1 MATKILRN
9 RNNQNVKKT
18 FQMPPMTAIDMDPLY
33 RYRYI
38 QSIAKALNGQTDSI
52 QYAERIDKRLMLL
65 CHRNSEAY
73 MDKITQLLF
82 NLKARPHLGLEY
94 SPEVL
99 VSLDDVTLDNASPAL
114 LLRES
119 RQMREKSAQAL
130 LDILTSME
138 PRDITDSRS
147 SIRCGQCK
155 SYDIDIETKQTR
167 SADEPMTVFCTCRNP
182 ACGASWRGKS

>member
-1 MATKILRN
+1 MLSKPARN
-9 RNNQNVKKT
+9 RQNQNVKKT
-18 FQMPPMTAIDMDPLY
+18 FQMPPATSVDMDPLY

-38 QSIAKALNGQTDSI
+38 HQIAEALSGDF

-82 NLKARPHLGLEY
+82 NLKDRPILGIEY
-94 SPEVL
+94 TPEVL
-99 VSLDDVTLDNASPAL
+99 VSLDDMTLDKSSPAL
-114 LLRES
+114 LLRET
-119 RQMREKSAQAL
+119 RQRYEKSAQSL
-130 LDILTSME
+130 LDILTAPE
-138 PRDITDSRS
+138 PRDITDTRS
-147 SIRCGQCK
+147 SIRCGKCK